1 MGLCGRPVEMIMV
14 GKMNFTGEAF
24 QIFAGDCWANHIVST
39 LVAWSFASGIGGLP
53 DKFGNLCWF

>member
-24 QIFAGDCWANHIVST
+24 QIFAGD
-39 LVAWSFASGIGGLP
+39 
-53 DKFGNLCWF
+53 